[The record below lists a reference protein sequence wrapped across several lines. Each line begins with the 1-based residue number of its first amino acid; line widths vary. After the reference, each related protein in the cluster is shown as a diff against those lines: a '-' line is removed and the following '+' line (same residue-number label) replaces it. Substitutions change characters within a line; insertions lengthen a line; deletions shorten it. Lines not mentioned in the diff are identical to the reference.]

1 MAKYGKWLAGG
12 LGWVLLGPIGGI
24 VGFVLG
30 TIIDEMKITSTAGPQ
45 NTNSGDF
52 SVSLLILAGSVMK
65 ADGKVLKSELEFVRK
80 FFAQQFGKRQAD
92 EQILFLREVL
102 KQNYALRDVCNQIR
116 AYMDSPARLQLVHF
130 LFGISL
136 SDGTVHAKEIEVISQ
151 IAAFLGISVADYESL
166 KAMFVKDVS
175 SAFRILEVSPEASN
189 EEIKKAYRKMALKY
203 HPDKV
208 STMGEEVQKAAN
220 EKFKQLNNA
229 YESIKKERGIN

>member
-151 IAAFLGISVADYESL
+151 VAAYLGISVADYESL